1 MGSFWS
7 NVRGQMARFLRGN
20 QSTNHFGD
28 LDLIVVF
35 DFIVQ

>member
-7 NVRGQMARFLRGN
+7 NVKGQMARLLRGN
-20 QSTNHFGD
+20 QSTNHVGD

-35 DFIVQ
+35 DFMAQ